1 MIIRR
6 SALLIAVLFG
16 LVASPLLAQE
26 TKVEQLQTL
35 LQAESDDPSRLE
47 LRKELSVLLALSDS
61 ARAADCI
68 TEGIAL
74 AERLK
79 DEESKRFF
87 EVQQGMLLFTAGQYE
102 QAKSHCKAILEQ
114 STSPLVKGHCLQVL
128 GRYYN
133 SQKQDSLSLASHREA
148 LELFESLEHLTGIA
162 ESANSLGMALSDQG
176 QNPLAL
182 EAFEK
187 SIQAYR
193 LGGNEI
199 GASTP
204 MINKAIVYGKEDKK
218 KEALSLYTEALALQ
232 KKIGNKGNVA
242 ATLNKIGNVHV
253 QLQDYAKAIPYY
265 LESLKIKEELG
276 DKRQIA
282 MTLSN
287 LGNVYR
293 KAGNL
298 QEALRFYERS
308 IALSIEIG
316 DKRGE
321 GISLNSM
328 GNLYR
333 KEGDDSLASIY
344 YKRSLNISKE
354 TGDKLGAA
362 FCLMS
367 LGQIYL
373 EDPNKEELAFTHF
386 NEAFAICKEMNYT
399 RWLRTFLKDIG
410 SWYTTQGNIARALEF
425 YSDAL
430 KLVEE
435 TKDTLGKGD
444 MYTVLASLNESQGNT
459 AEALTYQ
466 QQALEQYQTISHA
479 SRIAGAKTALA
490 DLYVNS
496 GQYQQAFDH
505 ALQGLVAFQEMQDT
519 CSFSPA
525 YLTMGTASAA
535 LQQYEAARLYLQD
548 ALRYAEKCSKGS
560 DIARAA
566 IALGQVY
573 QTEQVQTQAI
583 TYFERALASAQK
595 TKEREL
601 IKEAAGMLYPY
612 YQQRGLYE
620 KAFETLNLYQA
631 NKDSLFNEANTR
643 TLVQKEMEYAY
654 AQEQQE
660 AAMERQQAEAAQQR
674 VLDRQ
679 KWLTY
684 MFIGGFVAAL
694 LIALAVYRNFR
705 NKQKANILLR
715 KQKAELEEL
724 DHLKSRL
731 FANISH
737 ELRTPLTLI
746 SSPVESLLHEP
757 QGLNA
762 QARAKLDLV
771 QRNSQQLRGLVDD
784 ILDLSKLES
793 NRVELHEEPTAL
805 APFLRR
811 VFSNF
816 ESLAT
821 HLELNYS
828 SMISGLDDAWLQ
840 IDAGKV
846 EKVLNNLLSNAVKH
860 TPSGGLVRL
869 LASKTEGR
877 LQLRVED
884 TGQGIAAADLP
895 HIFDRFFQS
904 KQPDAPIQGGT
915 GIGLA
920 LARELVQLMGG
931 SISVESEVG
940 KGSCFTVLLP
950 WQEVAAQ
957 EQAPES
963 TEVQET
969 ENISLAHLQLSD
981 VPDAEKRFTV
991 LVVEDHP
998 DMQQFVSGL
1007 LRMRYK
1013 VKLAGN
1019 GKEALDVL
1027 AREHIDLIVTDVMMP
1042 EMDGYTL
1049 LQHLKAA
1056 ADLRA
1061 IPVIMLTALDSE
1073 DKKLDALTLGVDD
1086 YLTKPFSPEELLAR
1100 TYNLLLRY
1108 EARQE
1113 EARLSPDDHATAP
1126 DTPTRAVENPAPA
1139 PQEQAVSSSPAALAQ
1154 ELEVLETS
1162 ESEAAW
1168 LQEVAEEIRKE
1179 LENPDFQLNDLA
1191 DRLLLSEQQ
1200 FYRKMKK
1207 ITGLPPKKYQQEV
1220 ALQEARKLLEKGAYG
1235 NVTAICFSVG
1245 MSNVSRFSQLY
1256 EARFGKKPK
1265 AYFK

>member
-1 MIIRR
+1 M
-6 SALLIAVLFG
+6 
-16 LVASPLLAQE
+16 LAQE
-26 TKVEQLQTL
+26 EKIDSLRDITESQQPAVIKLKAWQELAELLVKKDTVSADAAIQAGISLARELQDDEAELDLALIRAVIASNASDYDKALELSKTVAM
-35 LQAESDDPSRLE
+35 QAEERGYRLLTGEAYLQMGWALYMKEDSTALSCYQRSLEAFEEEADKKGIARIYMYIGVFHKRQYKYDSALFFLEKSAALYEKIDLKKEYGKILIHMANIHLTLGDDLE
-47 LRKELSVLLALSDS
+47 LVCAKRAHVVFKEIGEKALEARMLTRMARYHADKQNYLKAFPLVEESLEIMDSIQNKKGIETCNSLLAWLYNSTGDFDRAIAYANKVIDAADKTNNTALTEAYGLIGIIRQKQGDYRAAIDGYQKAVQLMSELSDKSYQIRGLVSIGVCFLEDLSQEDS
-61 ARAADCI
+61 ARAYFDKAVAICLETNYSRGFRYTLEKFGDAYARM
-68 TEGIAL
+68 GQLPKAL
-74 AERLK
+74 DLYFSALQFAER
-79 DEESKRFF
+79 
-87 EVQQGMLLFTAGQYE
+87 QQGVVGMG
-102 QAKSHCKAILEQ
+102 AI
-114 STSPLVKGHCLQVL
+114 H
-128 GRYYN
+128 
-133 SQKQDSLSLASHREA
+133 
-148 LELFESLEHLTGIA
+148 
-162 ESANSLGMALSDQG
+162 
-176 QNPLAL
+176 
-182 EAFEK
+182 
-187 SIQAYR
+187 
-193 LGGNEI
+193 
-199 GASTP
+199 
-204 MINKAIVYGKEDKK
+204 
-218 KEALSLYTEALALQ
+218 
-232 KKIGNKGNVA
+232 
-242 ATLNKIGNVHV
+242 
-253 QLQDYAKAIPYY
+253 
-265 LESLKIKEELG
+265 
-276 DKRQIA
+276 
-282 MTLSN
+282 
-287 LGNVYR
+287 
-293 KAGNL
+293 
-298 QEALRFYERS
+298 
-308 IALSIEIG
+308 
-316 DKRGE
+316 E
-321 GISLNSM
+321 G
-328 GNLYR
+328 
-333 KEGDDSLASIY
+333 LASIY
-344 YKRSLNISKE
+344 VMQKNFPEALNHQQLALESYLKE
-354 TGDKLGAA
+354 QD
-362 FCLMS
+362 FS
-367 LGQIYL
+367 
-373 EDPNKEELAFTHF
+373 H
-386 NEAFAICKEMNYT
+386 
-399 RWLRTFLKDIG
+399 
-410 SWYTTQGNIARALEF
+410 IARA
-425 YSDAL
+425 
-430 KLVEE
+430 KNR
-435 TKDTLGKGD
+435 
-444 MYTVLASLNESQGNT
+444 M
-459 AEALTYQ
+459 
-466 QQALEQYQTISHA
+466 
-479 SRIAGAKTALA
+479 A
-490 DLYVNS
+490 DLYINS
-496 GQYQQAFDH
+496 GEYQQAFDH
-505 ALQGLVAFQEMQDT
+505 AMQGLVAFQEMQDT

-525 YLTMGTASAA
+525 YLTMGTASAS
-535 LQQYEAARLYLQD
+535 LQQPEAARLYLQD
-548 ALRYAEKCSKGS
+548 GLRYAEKCGKSS

-573 QTEQVQTQAI
+573 QTEQKQAQTTAL
-583 TYFERALASAQK
+583 FERALASAQNS
-595 TKEREL
+595 KEREL
-601 IKEAAGMLYPY
+601 IKEAAGLLYPY

-771 QRNSQQLRGLVDD
+771 QRNSQQLRSLVDD

-793 NRVELHEEPTAL
+793 NRVEVHEEPTAI

-816 ESLAT
+816 ESLAS
-821 HLELNYS
+821 HLGINYAEV
-828 SMISGLDDAWLQ
+828 ISGLDDAWLQ
-840 IDAGKV
+840 VDAGKV
-846 EKVLNNLLSNAVKH
+846 EKILNNLLSNAVKH

-1019 GKEALDVL
+1019 GKEALDIL

-1113 EARLSPDDHATAP
+1113 EARLSPDHATAP
-1126 DTPTRAVENPAPA
+1126 DTPTRAVESPAPA
-1139 PQEQAVSSSPAALAQ
+1139 PQERAASSSPAAVAQ